1 VLLDSGANANA
12 ENNEGKA
19 PLHLVSQGDCA
30 SQENGVGIVR
40 ALLQHGVDIHAK
52 DIDHDTPLHSAAF
65 SGMLEIAR
73 VLLNH
78 GANVNAEN
86 KSGRTPLHQVAQG
99 EYDSQEC
106 SVGIARLLVER
117 GVDVQSQDKDHDTAL
132 HAAAFTGR
140 LEMAKLLI
148 DSGAITT
155 AENEHGEIPL
165 HLVSRGQYISQENS
179 VGIVQLLLECG
190 VDVNAQEKHGW
201 TSLHW
206 AAFKGRVEVAQVLLG
221 HGANAKLE
229 TEKGETALNLA
240 SLGEYDSEENGV
252 SVVQLLLRRGVDVNA
267 QDKDAWTSLHWA
279 AFKGRVEVAQVLLD
293 HGANAKLE
301 TEEGETALNLA
312 SQGEYDSEENGVSV
326 VRLLLGR
333 GVDVNAQDKDAWTSL
348 HWAAFKG
355 RVEVA
360 QVLLDHGA
368 NAKLETEEGE
378 TALNLASQGEYD
390 SEENGVSVVR
400 LLLGRGVDVNA
411 QDKDAWTSL
420 HWAALK
426 GMLKVTQVL
435 LDHGANAKLETEK
448 GETALH
454 LVSRGEYDSE
464 EHGVSVARLLLERGV
479 DVNAQDKVTRTSLH
493 WAAFKWRVEVAQ
505 VLLDHGANPKLET
518 EGVETA
524 LHIVSQ
530 GKYDSKERGVGI
542 ARLLLEHGVDV
553 HAKGQF
559 FTTALHYAALNGN
572 LEIVQ
577 VRLFFLKNIIYSYSG
592 TTGASRQRRKCKRR
606 EQ

>member
-40 ALLQHGVDIHAK
+40 ALLQRGVDIHAK

-86 KSGRTPLHQVAQG
+86 KPGRTPLHQVAQG

-117 GVDVQSQDKDHDTAL
+117 GVDVQSQDKDHNTAL
-132 HAAAFTGR
+132 HTAAFSGK

-165 HLVSRGQYISQENS
+165 HLVSRGQYISQENG
-179 VGIVQLLLECG
+179 VGIVQLLLE
-190 VDVNAQEKHGW
+190 
-201 TSLHW
+201 
-206 AAFKGRVEVAQVLLG
+206 
-221 HGANAKLE
+221 
-229 TEKGETALNLA
+229 
-240 SLGEYDSEENGV
+240 
-252 SVVQLLLRRGVDVNA
+252 RGVDVNA
-267 QDKDAWTSLHWA
+267 QDKVAWTSLHLA

-293 HGANAKLE
+293 HGANVKLE
-301 TEEGETALNLA
+301 TEEGETALHIV
-312 SQGEYDSEENGVSV
+312 SWGECGSEEHGVSV
-326 VRLLLGR
+326 VRLLLEC
-333 GVDVNAQDKDAWTSL
+333 GVDVNAQRKDSWTSL
-348 HWAAFKG
+348 HCAAFKG

-360 QVLLDHGA
+360 QVFLDC
-368 NAKLETEEGE
+368 
-378 TALNLASQGEYD
+378 
-390 SEENGVSVVR
+390 
-400 LLLGRGVDVNA
+400 
-411 QDKDAWTSL
+411 
-420 HWAALK
+420 
-426 GMLKVTQVL
+426 
-435 LDHGANAKLETEK
+435 GANAKLETEK
-448 GETALH
+448 GETALN

-479 DVNAQDKVTRTSLH
+479 DVNAQDKVAWTSLH
-493 WAAFKWRVEVAQ
+493 WAAYKGRVEVAQ
-505 VLLDHGANPKLET
+505 VLLNHGANVKLET
-518 EGVETA
+518 EVGETA
-524 LHIVSQ
+524 LHVMSQ
-530 GKYDSKERGVGI
+530 GEYDSYERGI
-542 ARLLLEHGVDV
+542 STAQLLLECGVDV
-553 HAKGQF
+553 NARGKHGW
-559 FTTALHYAALNGN
+559 TSLHWAAFNGK

-577 VRLFFLKNIIYSYSG
+577 VCLFFPKTNIHSYSG
-592 TTGASRQRRKCKRR
+592 TTGASRQRCKCKRR